1 MPWLIISHG
10 ILITTSQSGV
20 KISFMHITNKNITP
34 VIYAFLAA
42 VLYALST
49 PFSKLLLD
57 RINPT
62 LLAGLLYLG
71 AGLGMGI
78 IKLMQPKKASAVP
91 FTKKDGVSIIA
102 MIALDI
108 AAPILLLFGLRLSHP
123 ESVALLNNFEIVA
136 TALFAFV
143 FFKEIIS
150 KRLGVAIVL
159 VTLASIVLSFEDLVS
174 FSISWGAL
182 LVLLATLCWGL
193 ENNITRV
200 LSKNDPLKVVI
211 IKGLGA
217 GIGSLLLAFAIG
229 AVRFDGLWWL
239 YALGLGFVAYGLS
252 IFLYVSAQRHLGAAT
267 TSAFYGVAPFVGAL
281 LSLIIFRQWPGYN
294 FFIGLC
300 LMIVGAYFAFG
311 RQKSEKRRLE
321 KNGR

>member
-1 MPWLIISHG
+1 M
-10 ILITTSQSGV
+10 
-20 KISFMHITNKNITP
+20 NKNITP
-34 VIYAFLAA
+34 IIDALFAA
-42 VLYALST
+42 ILYALST

-57 RINPT
+57 KVSPT

-71 AGLGMGI
+71 AGIGMGI
-78 IKLMQPKKASAVP
+78 VKLIQPKHNHARP
-91 FTKKDGVSIIA
+91 FVKKDALSIIA
-102 MIALDI
+102 MILLDI
-108 AAPILLLFGLRLSHP
+108 TAPILLLFGLRLTHP

-136 TALFAFV
+136 TALSAFF

-150 KRLGVAIVL
+150 KRLGIAIAL

-174 FSISWGAL
+174 FKISWGAL

-193 ENNITRV
+193 ENNITRI

-217 GIGSLLLAFAIG
+217 GVGSLLIAFAIG
-229 AVRFDGLWWL
+229 EVQFNGLLWL
-239 YALGLGFVAYGLS
+239 YALLLGFVAYGLS
-252 IFLYVSAQRHLGAAT
+252 IYFYVSAQRHLGAAT

-281 LSLIIFRQWPGYN
+281 LSLMIFRQWPGYN
-294 FFIGLC
+294 FLIGLV
-300 LMIVGAYFAFG
+300 LMVIGAYFAFN
-311 RQKSEKRRLE
+311 RHRNSKRLLE

>member
-1 MPWLIISHG
+1 LPWLTSSRG
-10 ILITTSQSGV
+10 IFITVEQRND
-20 KISFMHITNKNITP
+20 KISFMRITNQNIKP
-34 VIYAFLAA
+34 IIYAFLAA

-57 RINPT
+57 RLNPT

-71 AGLGMGI
+71 AGIGMGFV
-78 IKLMQPKKASAVP
+78 KLIQPKHGHALP
-91 FTKKDGVSIIA
+91 FTKKDTIAIVA
-102 MIALDI
+102 MILLDV

-136 TALFAFV
+136 TALFAFF

-150 KRLGVAIVL
+150 KRLGIAIIL
-159 VTLASIVLSFEDLVS
+159 VTMASIVLSFEDLVS
-174 FSISWGAL
+174 FQISWGAL

-200 LSKNDPLKVVI
+200 LSKNDPLQVVI

-217 GIGSLLLAFAIG
+217 GIGSLLIAFAIG
-229 AVRFDGLWWL
+229 QMYFDGLLWL

-267 TSAFYGVAPFVGAL
+267 TSAFYGIAPFVGAL

-294 FFIGLC
+294 FLIGLI
-300 LMIVGAYFAFG
+300 LMVIGAYLAFN
-311 RQKSEKRRLE
+311 RQRKNKHLVE